1 MKATIATVAAA
12 LVLLACQVCMA
23 QQPGYDPSGGYFGTG
38 EPGAMLV
45 RGQQAGQT
53 CPNGQCDPSGGCCP
67 YRWQFFGDFL
77 YLRARSAEITYGMGT
92 ESLVDPLPLGR
103 LGVVDA
109 DYEPAY
115 RFGLARALDECSSI
129 GVSYTHFESESLD
142 ELHVT
147 DPQRIFPLVL
157 APSVLATDPLW
168 RDAFARQ
175 DIDFHLIDV
184 DYRYTF
190 SADARHDL
198 ALVVG
203 ARYANLKQTSSIAF
217 YSTTGDAIGDEYLF
231 THVNFDGAG
240 IRLGLE
246 GERRAANSGLLV
258 YGKAAAS
265 FVAGE
270 FRADFIEARGTDVGA
285 IPVVDTSWKA
295 GRVVTMLDLEAG
307 AGWTSPGGRVRVTG
321 GYMLSGWLNTIKN
334 ADWIQAVK
342 TNDFRS
348 LDNSTDHVLNFDGFV
363 VRTELR
369 F

>member
-1 MKATIATVAAA
+1 MKATMATVATA
-12 LVLLACQVCMA
+12 LVLLACQVGTA
-23 QQPGYDPSGGYFGTG
+23 QQPGYDPAGGYVSTG
-38 EPGAMLV
+38 LPGATLV
-45 RGQQAGQT
+45 RGQQAGPACAT
-53 CPNGQCDPSGGCCP
+53 GQCDPCAACCP
-67 YRWQFFGDFL
+67 YKWQFFGDFL
-77 YLRARSAEITYGMGT
+77 YMRARSAEITYAMGT
-92 ESLVDPLPLGR
+92 DSLIDPLAVGR

-142 ELHVT
+142 ELHVV
-147 DPQRIFPLVL
+147 DPQQIYPLVL
-157 APSVLATDPLW
+157 APSVLATAPLW
-168 RDAFARQ
+168 RDVFARQ

-198 ALVVG
+198 ALLVG
-203 ARYANLKQTSSIAF
+203 ARYVNLKQASSIGF
-217 YSTTGDAIGDEYLF
+217 FSTTGDTIGDEDLF

-240 IRLGLE
+240 VRLGLE
-246 GERRAANSGLLV
+246 GERRAANCGLLV

-270 FRADFIEARGTDVGA
+270 FRADLIEARGTANGA
-285 IPVVDTSWKA
+285 IPIVDTSWKA
-295 GRVVTMLDLEAG
+295 GRLVTMLDLELG
-307 AGWTSPGGRVRVTG
+307 AGWTSRDGRIRLTG

-334 ADWIQAVK
+334 ADWIHAVQN
-342 TNDFRS
+342 NDFRS

-363 VRTELR
+363 AHAELR